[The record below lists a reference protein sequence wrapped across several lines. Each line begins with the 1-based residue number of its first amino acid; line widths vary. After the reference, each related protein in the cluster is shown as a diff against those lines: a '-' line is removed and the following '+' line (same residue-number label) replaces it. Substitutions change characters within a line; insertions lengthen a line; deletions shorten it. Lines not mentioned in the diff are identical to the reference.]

1 MRETFQ
7 QLTTYLWIIV
17 HHRWLALIS
26 AIILCVIGWIVVAL
40 LPNKYEIETKV
51 YFDTKTVLTPLLQGL
66 AVDNTVKQETAMLMR
81 RTLITRPNIARVIT
95 ETDLEHT
102 ISNQREMDKLVDEM
116 IKNISIT
123 NVTIPGQK
131 KEDDS
136 NIYSIS
142 YVDKDPTLAKKVV
155 DQLLNIFVENI
166 LGASRKD
173 SAKAGKFLDEQIK
186 DYELKLDTAEEK
198 VKLFKQKNV
207 GLMPEDGK
215 TYYSQLRMLE
225 TRLDEAKLSLR
236 EKDNH
241 TASLKSQI
249 QTLVSNLS
257 ASQQDSESRRQTPL
271 EARIEKLQIKLDELQ
286 LQYTEDHPDVIS
298 THRSLQELL
307 DQQQEIL
314 KDSPETGTT
323 LKASVMESK
332 LYQDLNVLLSESEA
346 EASAL
351 RARVNDYQQKIDEM
365 NSKMSLIPKVEAE
378 MTALDRNYSVLKNTY
393 DELLQRKAAA
403 DLSRDAEKTGGEFQ
417 FNIVEPPRIPHDPA
431 SPDRL
436 MLISVVMVASLII
449 GIAISWMYE
458 QIRPTFYSRQQV
470 EEFFSVPVLGTV
482 SMQWSEIEQLNRR
495 KKFLYFG
502 LSFVVFLSVYLGLN
516 LYYLDMDIDALISVI
531 KSA

>member
-1 MRETFQ
+1 MRETFE

-26 AIILCVIGWIVVAL
+26 AIVLSVIGWSVVAL

-81 RTLITRPNIARVIT
+81 RTLVTRPNIARVIQ

-102 ISNQREMDKLVDEM
+102 ISDQKGMDKLTDEM
-116 IKNISIT
+116 IKNITIS
-123 NVTIPGQK
+123 NVEIPGQK
-131 KEDDS
+131 REDSS

-142 YVDKDPTLAKKVV
+142 YVDKDPSLAKKVV
-155 DQLLNIFVENI
+155 DELLNIFVENI

-173 SAKAGKFLDEQIK
+173 SDNAGKFLGVQIK
-186 DYELKLDTAEEK
+186 DYEQKLDTAEEK

-225 TRLDEAKLSLR
+225 TKLDDAKLSLR

-241 TASLKSQI
+241 TASLKAQI
-249 QTLVSNLS
+249 QTLVNNLS
-257 ASQQDSESRRQTPL
+257 ANQQASDDRQQTPL
-271 EARIEKLQIKLDELQ
+271 EARIEKLQIKLDELL

-298 THRSLQELL
+298 TRRSLQDLL

-314 KDSPETGTT
+314 KNSPETGTG
-323 LKASVMESK
+323 LKSNVLESK
-332 LYQDLNVLLSESEA
+332 LYQDLNVLLGESEA

-365 NSKMSLIPKVEAE
+365 NSKMNLIPKVEAE
-378 MTALDRNYSVLKNTY
+378 MASLERNYSVLKKTY
-393 DELLQRKAAA
+393 DELLQRKAAS
-403 DLSRDAEKTGGEFQ
+403 DLSRDAEKTGGEYQ

-436 MLISVVMVASLII
+436 MLISVVLLVSLGI
-449 GIAISWMYE
+449 GIAISWVYE
-458 QIRPTFYSRQQV
+458 QIRPTFYSKQQV
-470 EEFFSVPVLGTV
+470 EEFFSVPVIGTV
-482 SMQWSEIEQLNRR
+482 SMQWSETELANRR

-502 LSFVVFLSVYLGLN
+502 LSFIVFLSVYLSLN
-516 LYYLDMDIDALISVI
+516 LYYLDIDINAMIASI
-531 KSA
+531 KSN